1 MILQHF
7 TWSRG
12 TLALPG
18 CTPSVLPTVDIKL
31 GFWEA
36 HGGFSFSAL
45 FEIKFDNKS
54 SMSTT
59 WRLKRMNERLKRCV
73 IFPQPTVN
81 LICVILLLSSSAE
94 LKLLLGL
101 LGGGISSGVSSWR
114 NLRTKSLAMKTGS
127 VSYKKNTR
135 VQIRWIRDFLKSQ
148 GREKLVQDNSD
159 GQIKISKNYFD
170 QFSFPYFCIYI
181 FIYSSVDF
189 FLQKYE
195 ATINL
200 KAFVIKSEYYK
211 NVLWLTTRTK

>member
-18 CTPSVLPTVDIKL
+18 CTPSVLSKADIKL
-31 GFWEA
+31 GFWDA

-45 FEIKFDNKS
+45 FAIKSDNKS

-59 WRLKRMNERLKRCV
+59 WRLKRMNERLTRCV

-94 LKLLLGL
+94 WKLFFGL
-101 LGGGISSGVSSWR
+101 LGRGISSGVSSWR

-135 VQIRWIRDFLKSQ
+135 VQIRWIRDCMKSQ
-148 GREKLVQDNSD
+148 GYEKLVQDKSD
-159 GQIKISKNYFD
+159 GQIKISKNYFET
-170 QFSFPYFCIYI
+170 FLYSLPLYLYI
-181 FIYSSVDF
+181 NLFNCWFYSSEKWSNDQSTGLCKKVRI
-189 FLQKYE
+189 L
-195 ATINL
+195 
-200 KAFVIKSEYYK
+200 
-211 NVLWLTTRTK
+211 